1 VRIPLFCAISLVGIA
16 SAQDPDQALKLRGDR
31 FPPIKYQDM
40 TPAQKAMADRA
51 MAGRGA
57 IGDFNIVLRSPEL
70 ADALRFGT
78 RTANSA
84 ISAKQSELAI
94 LISARLWTTQFE
106 WAVHHRAAVQAGLSE
121 AIVSAI
127 AEGRRPASLAPD
139 EAAVYNFLR
148 ELFDTKQM
156 SDATFA
162 ATRSGLSD
170 QGIMDL
176 FGVVGFYQSVS
187 LMMNADRYPMNPGQM
202 PELKP
207 LPQLASASPVSASG
221 GERFPPLAP
230 EQMTLQ
236 QKALMDKVAS
246 GQIQGG
252 TRGPLSVLLRSPV
265 AAEGIVR
272 YGEYVRFHSTV
283 PNKLNEL
290 ATLIVA
296 RHWTSQFPF
305 SVHHKSSAQAGL
317 SESIVT
323 AIAEGKRPAGM
334 QKDEEIVYN
343 FVTGLLKTTQISDA
357 NFSAAKELLGERNLV
372 ELLGVIGYYEIVS
385 MVLNTDRYPVPEGQ
399 QPELKPL
406 ASPLP

>member
-1 VRIPLFCAISLVGIA
+1 
-16 SAQDPDQALKLRGDR
+16 
-31 FPPIKYQDM
+31 M

-84 ISAKQSELAI
+84 ITAKQSELAI
-94 LISARLWTTQFE
+94 LISARVWTTQFE

-127 AEGRRPASLAPD
+127 AEGRRPESLAPD

-148 ELFDTKQM
+148 ELFDTKQV

-162 ATRSGLSD
+162 AARSGLSD

-187 LMMNADRYPMNPGQM
+187 LMMNADRYPMNAGQM

-207 LPQLASASPVSASG
+207 LPQLASVSPVSSSG
-221 GERFPPLAP
+221 PERFPPLTP
-230 EQMTLQ
+230 EQMAPQ
-236 QKALMDKVAS
+236 QKALMDKVTS

-272 YGEYVRFHSTV
+272 YGEYVRFHSTL
-283 PNKLNEL
+283 PMRLNEL
-290 ATLIVA
+290 ATLIVG

-305 SVHHKSSAQAGL
+305 AVHHKAATQAGL
-317 SESIVT
+317 SESIVA
-323 AIAEGKRPAGM
+323 AIAKGKRPAGM
-334 QKDEEIVYN
+334 QKDEEVVYN
-343 FVTGLLKTTQISDA
+343 FVTRLLKTTQISDA
-357 NFSAAKELLGERNLV
+357 NFSVAKELLGERNLV
-372 ELLGVIGYYEIVS
+372 ELLGVIGYYQIVS

-406 ASPLP
+406 ANPLP